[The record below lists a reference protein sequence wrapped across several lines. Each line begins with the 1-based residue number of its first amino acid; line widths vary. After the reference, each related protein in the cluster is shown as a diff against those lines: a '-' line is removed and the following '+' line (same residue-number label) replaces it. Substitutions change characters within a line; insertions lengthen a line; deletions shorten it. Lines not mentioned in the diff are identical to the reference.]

1 MSTRRTFAR
10 SAAVLGAATALTV
23 AGAGAAMATTHTS
36 DVDGN
41 DVSVTFELGDGLLDL
56 GDTCGAVLTPTAA
69 AAGLATQ
76 LADGNITNIFDTLV
90 NDDNVTVLYR
100 DGLILDT
107 PLTVLSQ
114 IDPTRTVT
122 ATDVPSNV
130 YALVSICLSEPTSP
144 EVNPAVI
151 VGDPMEAIM
160 GSVEMGSSNGG
171 LDTASAILQGGGL
184 DTASALLGGEG
195 ELDGGMLGL
204 LSGSADEGE
213 TED

>member
-41 DVSVTFELGDGLLDL
+41 DVSVTFELEGGLNFT
-56 GDTCGAVLTPTAA
+56 DTCGAVLTPTAA
-69 AAGLATQ
+69 AAGVASALAE
-76 LADGNITNIFDTLV
+76 GSITDVLRSLV

-100 DGLILDT
+100 DGLIADT
-107 PLTVLSQ
+107 PFVVL
-114 IDPTRTVT
+114 DPAINRSSTVT

-144 EVNPAVI
+144 EVNPAVM

-171 LDTASAILQGGGL
+171 LDSASAILQGGGL